1 MSDSTGSALD
11 GLRVID
17 LSRVLAGPY
26 CTQILADHGADVLKI
41 ESPDGDETRGW
52 GPPFD
57 DQGMAAYFA
66 GLNRNKRI
74 LALDLKQES
83 DRQRLA
89 GLLEGADVLIENFKP
104 GTLAGW
110 DFADEQLRQRYP
122 RLVHARIS
130 GYGDD
135 GPLGGLP
142 GYDATVQACAGLMSV
157 NGEIGAPALRLGV
170 PAVDLATGLNAA
182 IGILLALHE
191 RARSGEGQKV
201 ETTLFDC
208 ALSVLHPYSANFLC
222 SGATPTS
229 EGNAHPNITPY
240 DSFSTADGSLF
251 LAVGNNRQFASLCE
265 ALDRPALARDP
276 RFADNASRGSH
287 RDELKAEL
295 VAAMA
300 SRDTQALLVLL
311 QQAGVPAAPILD
323 VPAALGHPQARH
335 RESVWRRGAYAG
347 VAPPV
352 RLERTPARFR
362 APPANRDRRDGNDD

>member
-1 MSDSTGSALD
+1 MSETAQSALD

-41 ESPDGDETRGW
+41 ESEDGDETRTW
-52 GPPFD
+52 GPPFVEED
-57 DQGMAAYFA
+57 LAAYFA

-74 LALDLKQES
+74 LALDLKRKS
-83 DRQRLA
+83 GRKKLA
-89 GLLEGADVLIENFKP
+89 ALLEGADVLIENFKP

-110 DFADEQLRQRYP
+110 NFTDGQLRERYP

-142 GYDATVQACAGLMSV
+142 GYDATVQAYSGLMSV

-170 PAVDLATGLNAA
+170 PVVDLATGLNAA
-182 IGILLALHE
+182 IGILLALQE
-191 RARSGEGQKV
+191 RTRSGQGQKV
-201 ETTLFDC
+201 ETTLFET
-208 ALSVLHPYSANFLC
+208 ALAVLHPYSANFLC

-229 EGNAHPNITPY
+229 QGNAHPNITPY
-240 DSFSTADGSLF
+240 DSFTCADGQLF
-251 LAVGNNRQFASLCE
+251 LAVGNNRQFTKLCE
-265 ALDRPALARDP
+265 ALDRQALVRDP
-276 RFADNASRGSH
+276 RYVDNASRNRH
-287 RDELKAEL
+287 REALKADLET
-295 VAAMA
+295 AMA
-300 SRDTQALLVLL
+300 AWNNADLLAKLDR
-311 QQAGVPAAPILD
+311 AGVPAAPILD
-323 VPAALGHPQARH
+323 VPGALEHPQAQH
-335 RESVWRRGAYAG
+335 RASVWRRDNYAG

-362 APPANRDRRDGNDD
+362 NPPLRRDQRECDDE

>member
-1 MSDSTGSALD
+1 MNDTAQSALD
-11 GLRVID
+11 GLHVID

-41 ESPDGDETRGW
+41 ESPEGDETRSW
-52 GPPFD
+52 GPPFAD
-57 DQGMAAYFA
+57 AGMAAYFA
-66 GLNRNKRI
+66 GLNRNKR
-74 LALDLKQES
+74 LLVLDLNQAS
-83 DRQRLA
+83 DRERLA

-110 DFADEQLRQRYP
+110 NFADEQLRQRYP

-157 NGEIGAPALRLGV
+157 NGEIDAPALRLGV

-182 IGILLALHE
+182 IGILLALQE
-191 RARSGEGQKV
+191 RTRSGRGQKV
-201 ETTLFDC
+201 ETTLFDS

-222 SGATPTS
+222 SGETPGS

-240 DSFSTADGSLF
+240 DSFRTANGQIF
-251 LAVGNNRQFASLCE
+251 LAVGNNRQFARLCA
-265 ALDRPALARDP
+265 ALEQPAMAQDP
-276 RFADNASRGSH
+276 RYTDNASRNSH
-287 RDELKAEL
+287 RDALKAEL
-295 VAAMA
+295 ESAMA
-300 SRDTQALLVLL
+300 GWDHTELLALL

-323 VPAALGHPQARH
+323 VPAALEHPQARH
-335 RESVWRRGAYAG
+335 RGSVWRYGNYAG

-362 APPANRDRRDGNDD
+362 APPPDRDQRDDDDE